1 MLEAKW
7 YDKRN
12 LHRIQNPATLHRVD
26 PRRKNHRDELSADP
40 FREPDEGIVDRVN
53 DEPLIPI
60 ASELWR

>member
-1 MLEAKW
+1 
-7 YDKRN
+7 
-12 LHRIQNPATLHRVD
+12 VD

-40 FREPDEGIVDRVN
+40 FRETDEGIVDRVN